1 MRSTF
6 GKTVTELAKKDKKI
20 VVLVGDISHSL
31 FGDLRKIANER
42 YFNIG
47 INEQSMIN
55 IAAGLSMQG
64 FNPIVHTIAPFLIDR
79 NFEQLK
85 LDFSYQNQNINL
97 VSIGGAFDY
106 SKLGCTHHSYA
117 DLSLVMHL
125 NNSKVFIPGSKD
137 EFSSLFKNNYK
148 LPGIKYYKIFNKSHS
163 FKKLKNASII
173 CKGKSLTIVCNGSQ
187 LDNVVKSVEKLNILN
202 IYPEIIYYNTLKPFK
217 DLNLIK
223 SLSKTK
229 KLLVVE
235 ENSSQDG
242 MLNLCLKRVNKLK
255 DKSLNYESISISKFI
270 RGYGD
275 YTTLAEAN
283 GFSVNNIVKKSKK
296 LFYEK

>member
-20 VVLVGDISHSL
+20 VVLVGDISHGL

-64 FNPIVHTIAPFLIDR
+64 FNPVVHTIAPFLIDR

-106 SKLGCTHHSYA
+106 SKLGCTHHAYS
-117 DLSLVMHL
+117 DLSLIMHL
-125 NNSKVFIPGSKD
+125 DKSKVFIPGSKN
-137 EFSSLFKNNYK
+137 EFSRKSPACI
-148 LPGIKYYKIFNKSHS
+148 PG
-163 FKKLKNASII
+163 
-173 CKGKSLTIVCNGSQ
+173 V
-187 LDNVVKSVEKLNILN
+187 
-202 IYPEIIYYNTLKPFK
+202 
-217 DLNLIK
+217 
-223 SLSKTK
+223 
-229 KLLVVE
+229 
-235 ENSSQDG
+235 
-242 MLNLCLKRVNKLK
+242 
-255 DKSLNYESISISKFI
+255 
-270 RGYGD
+270 
-275 YTTLAEAN
+275 
-283 GFSVNNIVKKSKK
+283 FSN
-296 LFYEK
+296 

>member
-20 VVLVGDISHSL
+20 VVLVGDISHGL
-31 FGDLRKIANER
+31 FGDLRKTANER

-64 FNPIVHTIAPFLIDR
+64 FNPVVHTIAPFLIDR

-106 SKLGCTHHSYA
+106 SKLGCTHHSYS
-117 DLSLVMHL
+117 DLSLIMHL
-125 NNSKVFIPGSKD
+125 DNSKVFIPGSKD
-137 EFSSLFKNNYK
+137 EFSKIFKKNYK
-148 LPGIKYYKIFNKSHS
+148 TEGIKYYKIFNKTHS
-163 FKKLKNASII
+163 FKELKNGSVFKKGNSI
-173 CKGKSLTIVCNGSQ
+173 TIVCMGSQ
-187 LDNVVKSVEKLNILN
+187 LDNVIKSVKKLNIEK
-202 IYPEIIYYNTLKPFK
+202 IFPEIIYYNTLKPFK
-217 DLNLIK
+217 NDVLIK
-223 SLSKTK
+223 SLNKTE

-235 ENSSQDG
+235 EISSQDG
-242 MLNLCLKRVNKLK
+242 LLNLCLKTINKLK
-255 DKSLNYESISISKFI
+255 KKKLNYDVISISKFI
-270 RGYGD
+270 KGYGD
-275 YTTLAEAN
+275 YESLSKKN
-283 GFSVNNIVKKSKK
+283 GFSVNNIFKKSKK
-296 LFYEK
+296 LFNAR